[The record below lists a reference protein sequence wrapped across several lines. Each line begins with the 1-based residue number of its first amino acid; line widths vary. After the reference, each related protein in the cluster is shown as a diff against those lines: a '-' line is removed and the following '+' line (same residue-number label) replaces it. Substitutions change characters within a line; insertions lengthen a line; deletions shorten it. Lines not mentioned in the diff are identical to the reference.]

1 MHWRCPS
8 RVVTVAVTNPVHR
21 CTGHMT
27 LKRRA
32 HLNADPQIVLACRLD
47 KAPHRRGRSSAS
59 GTRANAIYR
68 EEAVRCVFAA
78 ALRIRRH
85 SQTPLWET
93 RRLRSFAGPAGCAPL
108 RMRSSRQL
116 EGNGLAVTLGRIT
129 RPQPR
134 DLGVNER
141 AWQGR
146 GGPCLSTAQHAK
158 RSAASDASSIS
169 LSAGASP
176 RPGLVEG
183 PVRLRARPL
192 PSARRRTTARNQVEL
207 ASPDIAVNRT
217 DVLFLENSRP

>member
-1 MHWRCPS
+1 MRIRS
-8 RVVTVAVTNPVHR
+8 RAAHQTSLSDATLGNTAVAV
-21 CTGHMT
+21 
-27 LKRRA
+27 
-32 HLNADPQIVLACRLD
+32 
-47 KAPHRRGRSSAS
+47 
-59 GTRANAIYR
+59 
-68 EEAVRCVFAA
+68 
-78 ALRIRRH
+78 IRR
-85 SQTPLWET
+85 TC
-93 RRLRSFAGPAGCAPL
+93 RMRAP

-183 PVRLRARPL
+183 PVRLRARSL

-207 ASPDIAVNRT
+207 ARPDIAVNRT